1 MKLLTPNEVLQALQD
16 GKDLEFKHS
25 GFKEWTRLNPLDNP
39 LSLESIFKGGVSF
52 RLAQEMITIGD
63 ASFPKPETIK
73 PELNTRYWVADPISE
88 NFTRAYRMEWVD
100 DSYDNRV
107 LSRGLLHLSE
117 ENAIAHA
124 KALIKLSGGNVNERV

>member
-1 MKLLTPNEVLQALQD
+1 MNLTPQEALQAIAD
-16 GKDLEFKHS
+16 GKKLECKWFDESKWIT
-25 GFKEWTRLNPLDNP
+25 FNPLQITT
-39 LSLESIFKGGVSF
+39 SIRSIFKRHCVF

>member
-16 GKDLEFKHS
+16 GRNLEFKHL
-25 GFKEWTRLNPLDNP
+25 GFKEWAKLNPLDNP

-52 RLAQEMITIGD
+52 RLAPAMDTIGNV
-63 ASFPKPETIK
+63 SFPKPETTK
-73 PELNTRYWVADPISE
+73 PTSGTRYWIADPVSE

-124 KALIKLSGGNVNERV
+124 KALIKLSGGNVDE